1 MKPLAQTAGI
11 DSGDYVVVDRSI
23 NAKHGHIVLAV
34 VDGEFT
40 IKRLFKKQGRTS
52 LLAANPTYPNI
63 ELKDEQELR
72 VWGVIPPNAMLG
84 RSLLYIQSQAVAP
97 CCTSSRL
104 SKRC

>member
-63 ELKDEQELR
+63 ELKDGQELR
-72 VWGVIPPNAMLG
+72 VWGVVTWTLKH
-84 RSLLYIQSQAVAP
+84 
-97 CCTSSRL
+97 SSRA
-104 SKRC
+104 

>member
-40 IKRLFKKQGRTS
+40 IKRLFKNKEEP
-52 LLAANPTYPNI
+52 AY
-63 ELKDEQELR
+63 
-72 VWGVIPPNAMLG
+72 
-84 RSLLYIQSQAVAP
+84 
-97 CCTSSRL
+97 
-104 SKRC
+104 